1 MEPAS
6 QPAWAGSA
14 SPPLDACAKGLYTRC
29 AIMGAMEAPVEVY
42 LEVGAKRVFAGAL
55 RWPGWCRSGRDEPS
69 ALQALVDYGPRYAAA
84 LGKVAPGFPAPAD
97 SGGLE
102 VVERLPGDATTD
114 FGAPGAVP
122 AQDAKKLSIAE
133 LERQIAILTA
143 CWEAF
148 DATAGSAGSLPL
160 RSGPRGGGRDVAR
173 MRAHVL
179 DADRGYLAQLG
190 GKFRSGGQA
199 PEETVRL
206 VREAFVEALWGRVR
220 GELPD
225 VGPKGGVRWPP
236 SFAVRRSAWHALDH
250 AWEIQGRL
258 EPAPA
263 SG

>member
-1 MEPAS
+1 VN
-6 QPAWAGSA
+6 
-14 SPPLDACAKGLYTRC
+14 TRC
-29 AIMGAMEAPVEVY
+29 AIMCAMEAPVEVY
-42 LEVGAKRVFAGAL
+42 LEVGAKRVFAGAQ

-69 ALQALVDYGPRYAAA
+69 ALQALLDHGPRYAAA
-84 LGKVAPGFPAPAD
+84 LGRVAPDFRAPAD
-97 SGGLE
+97 PAGLD

-114 FGAPGAVP
+114 FGAPGAIP

-133 LERQIAILTA
+133 LERRIAILTT

-148 DATAGSAGSLPL
+148 DATARSAGSLPL

-190 GKFRSGGQA
+190 GKFRSGGQP

-206 VREAFVEALWGRVR
+206 VRQAFLEALRGRMR

-225 VGPKGGVRWPP
+225 VGPKGGARWPP
-236 SFAVRRSAWHALDH
+236 AFAVRRSAWHALDH
-250 AWEIQGRL
+250 AWEIQDRL

-263 SG
+263 AG